1 MSTATAIPELHRRR
15 PFLLRIHAGKSNPGH
30 RRRLPEHRFSCPLPP
45 VSLFGPA
52 SRRPWRA
59 ALPLGCKQR
68 ETVRGREE
76 GQSALVPPR
85 RGRTTCGP
93 PSPHRRGAGEE
104 LPERREP
111 RPGLLC
117 LGEGGGSAQGPRRVL
132 VFLNVNYRNTIK
144 IPVLVMAPRNAEYF
158 LVQLLRSKNILNH
171 ELFRKRIE
179 YTGVAFYPVSIP
191 RRHLYFRREGG
202 GVKILLN

>member
-1 MSTATAIPELHRRR
+1 MAACFRPTLRHGLHPPHAARPAAAPPSRVPQQAMSTATAVPELHRRR
-15 PFLLRIHAGKSNPGH
+15 PFLLRIHAGKSNPGR

-85 RGRTTCGP
+85 RGRTTRGP

-117 LGEGGGSAQGPRRVL
+117 LGEGGGERPGAG
-132 VFLNVNYRNTIK
+132 
-144 IPVLVMAPRNAEYF
+144 A
-158 LVQLLRSKNILNH
+158 
-171 ELFRKRIE
+171 
-179 YTGVAFYPVSIP
+179 GVGIS
-191 RRHLYFRREGG
+191 
-202 GVKILLN
+202 

>member
-1 MSTATAIPELHRRR
+1 M
-15 PFLLRIHAGKSNPGH
+15 
-30 RRRLPEHRFSCPLPP
+30 
-45 VSLFGPA
+45 
-52 SRRPWRA
+52 
-59 ALPLGCKQR
+59 
-68 ETVRGREE
+68 
-76 GQSALVPPR
+76 
-85 RGRTTCGP
+85 
-93 PSPHRRGAGEE
+93 
-104 LPERREP
+104 
-111 RPGLLC
+111 
-117 LGEGGGSAQGPRRVL
+117 

-191 RRHLYFRREGG
+191 RHHLYFRREGG